1 MKFYAAL
8 LLLVSIPL
16 LSISQ
21 EYIYPGESKTI
32 SAESDTLYVITIDQ
46 MREAVIAKQENE
58 TLRELN
64 DTYQDKI
71 CTLEA
76 KTAEMDSL
84 VAIHEKDAIY
94 YRKQWK
100 AAEEDLSEAA
110 REARRQHRLKIFAGI
125 GGAAAGV
132 VIGLLF

>member
-1 MKFYAAL
+1 MKFDAAL
-8 LLLVSIPL
+8 LLLFFIPL
-16 LSISQ
+16 LSFSQ

-32 SAESDTLYVITIDQ
+32 TAETDTLYVISIEQ
-46 MREAVIAKQENE
+46 MREAVIAKKKNK

-64 DTYQDKI
+64 DTYQEKI

-76 KTAEMDSL
+76 KTAELDSL

-94 YRKQWK
+94 YRKQWR
-100 AAEEDLSEAA
+100 AAEEDLSKAA

-132 VIGLLF
+132 IIGLLF

>member
-8 LLLVSIPL
+8 LILVFIPL
-16 LSISQ
+16 LSLSQ

-32 SAESDTLYVITIDQ
+32 SAETDTLYVITINQ
-46 MREAVIAKQENE
+46 MREAVIAKKENE

-64 DTYQDKI
+64 KSYEDKI

-76 KTAEMDSL
+76 KTTELDSL
-84 VAIHEKDAIY
+84 VTIHEKDAIY
-94 YRKQWK
+94 YKKQWK
-100 AAEEDLSEAA
+100 AAEKNLSKAA

-132 VIGLLF
+132 IIGLLF